1 MNTQIEIMAPT
12 VAPQGLLAHAALV
25 TGSETVPAL
34 HETIKQMGVIHSM
47 KMALVGLS
55 GYSYF
60 AARKIGGELSNA
72 KAHVET
78 LHGHVQTLTE
88 ANIALQVELERRATV
103 SANASEKPAKKRSAK
118 SSGARWSQAD
128 EQRLLELGAHRQ
140 GTSWEM
146 ISRSF
151 AGRSAASVRSK
162 YAAMTK

>member
-1 MNTQIEIMAPT
+1 
-12 VAPQGLLAHAALV
+12 V
-25 TGSETVPAL
+25 TGANDVPTL
-34 HETIKQMGVIHSM
+34 KQTINDMSVLNSV

-55 GYSYF
+55 GFGYF
-60 AARKIGGELSNA
+60 QARKLGGELSSA
-72 KAHVET
+72 KAHA
-78 LHGHVQTLTE
+78 E
-88 ANIALQVELERRATV
+88 AYKRQRDALMQEIEAHNMRSPA
-103 SANASEKPAKKRSAK
+103 SPKASEKPVTKRSAK